1 MYQHTGILPNGDD
14 SPGGVY
20 EPYESEHLV
29 FDLDESAAEL
39 AHAGSEPKYN
49 AAPVGQHGRSRPLGF
64 TVYSDP
70 TDVDIDE
77 FSPSVGIHL
86 TIAPQVLFESDSD
99 SASED
104 GGVEQIRGSFTHLA
118 DDFEPAPLLDAL
130 DGLMEELGPR
140 HAMADDGFDEFPA
153 DDEFADATDVLSR
166 GGDRTLGELSMEMTE
181 LSMDDIDI
189 GRTRRD
195 DSPDVFTSTSLPPSP
210 PRYILRARKTNVNSP
225 ITPTVVGKAGKVLL
239 LSKVPI
245 ASEPS
250 TASITARPSRSCLAG
265 NKTGK
270 VSDGLY
276 DQVLPGE
283 IERNP
288 R

>member
-1 MYQHTGILPNGDD
+1 M
-14 SPGGVY
+14 Y
-20 EPYESEHLV
+20 EPYESEFLV

-39 AHAGSEPKYN
+39 AHAGTEPRYS
-49 AAPVGQHGRSRPLGF
+49 AALVAQHGRPRPLGF

-77 FSPSVGIHL
+77 FAPSVGIHL
-86 TIAPQVLFESDSD
+86 TIAPQVLTQSDSD

-104 GGVEQIRGSFTHLA
+104 GGVEQIRGSFAHLA

-130 DGLMEELGPR
+130 DGLMEDLGPR
-140 HAMADDGFDEFPA
+140 HAMADEGFDDFPA
-153 DDEFADATDVLSR
+153 DDEFPRDADIMSR

-195 DSPDVFTSTSLPPSP
+195 DSPDVFISTSLPSSP

-225 ITPTVVGKAGKVLL
+225 ITPTVVGKAGKGLL
-239 LSKVPI
+239 LSKFPI

-250 TASITARPSRSCLAG
+250 VSRVTARPSRSCLAG

-270 VSDGLY
+270 VSDGLCQISY
-276 DQVLPGE
+276 RMRQDETLADM
-283 IERNP
+283 
-288 R
+288 